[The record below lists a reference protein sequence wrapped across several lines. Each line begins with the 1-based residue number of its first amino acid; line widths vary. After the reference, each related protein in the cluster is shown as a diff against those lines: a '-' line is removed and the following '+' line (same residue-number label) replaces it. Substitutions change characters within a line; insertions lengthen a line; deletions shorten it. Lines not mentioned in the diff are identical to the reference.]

1 MSIPVAACRVA
12 FAIAAVACS
21 MSSPHAQTAAVDGAT
36 HTTNADE
43 LAGLWKARRW
53 FGPAARGTLTV
64 RRDGDDWRA
73 DFAGHDLPIRV
84 HGNALA
90 FELPGGEGRF
100 EGQLERARILGHWYP
115 PANSATFTGGVFVSP
130 VRLRPDGASR
140 WSGTVAPAE
149 DTFTFHLRSTPRAD
163 GSYDVVLRNFER
175 DFGLQAGARRLRR
188 DGDTLVLLGKRG
200 SEADE
205 RELARGSWDAQRQ
218 VMHLAFPDRGGGYDF
233 RRDGDD
239 STFYPRGR
247 TAPRYN
253 YRAPL
258 ARDDG
263 WPTASVEQVAIDRG
277 GIERFVQRILDAPMD
292 AVDAPLVHGVL
303 VARRGRLVLE
313 EYFHGAE
320 RDALHDTRS
329 AAKSVTST
337 VVGAALHAGGT
348 LSLDSPVYEVMNGG
362 VFPAGLEPRKRAMT
376 LETLLTMSSG
386 YWCDDTDPKAPGNEE
401 TMLDQEAQP
410 DYLKYT
416 LDVPMATDPGE
427 NAVYCS
433 INPNLA
439 LGMVAR
445 ARGESPLYTFDRL
458 IGDPMQIEHYAW
470 SLDPAGNPYG
480 GGSVGMRPRD
490 FMKFGQLMLDDGRWH
505 GRRILDHDYVT
516 RASAP
521 LYHLRNVQCGYL
533 WWGEDFP
540 YRDRSVHAFMA
551 LGAGGQNVTVVP
563 ELDLVVAIYSG
574 NYASRRQIDA
584 GHHFVPRYILPA
596 VSVSGDPR
604 GLPVVD
610 REYTT
615 PYGPSKD
622 GSRIRK
628 P

>member
-1 MSIPVAACRVA
+1 MP
-12 FAIAAVACS
+12 IAALPRRVTALFALLACAW
-21 MSSPHAQTAAVDGAT
+21 PLAHAQPALDAPASTAKTED
-36 HTTNADE
+36 

-53 FGPAARGTLTV
+53 FGPAARGALTI
-64 RRDGDDWRA
+64 RRDGDTWRA
-73 DFAGHDLPIRV
+73 DLAGHDLPVRAQ
-84 HGNALA
+84 GNALA

-130 VRLRPDGASR
+130 VRLRADGRDR
-140 WSGTVAPAE
+140 WSGTIEPAE
-149 DTFTFHLRSTPRAD
+149 DTFSFHLLAKPRAD
-163 GSYDVVLRNFER
+163 GSYDVLLRNFER
-175 DFGLQAGARRLRR
+175 DLGLQIGAQRLRR
-188 DGDTLVLLGKRG
+188 DGDALVLLGKRNG
-200 SEADE
+200 DTHE
-205 RELARGSWDAQRQ
+205 RELARGSWDAQAQ
-218 VMHLAFPDRGGGYDF
+218 VMRLVFPNRGGSYDF
-233 RRDGDD
+233 GRDGDD

-247 TAPRYN
+247 RAPPYA

-263 WPTASVEQVAIDRG
+263 WPTASVEQVGIDRAG
-277 GIERFVQRILDAPMD
+277 VERFVQRILDAPMD
-292 AVDAPLVHGVL
+292 VIDAPLIHGVL
-303 VARRGRLVLE
+303 IARHGRLVLE
-313 EYFHGAE
+313 EYFHGAQ

-329 AAKSVTST
+329 AAKSLTAT
-337 VVGAALHAGGT
+337 VVGAALHAGAP
-348 LSLDSPVYEVMNGG
+348 LALDSPVYRVMNGG
-362 VFPAGLEPRKRAMT
+362 VFATGLELRKRAMT
-376 LETLLTMSSG
+376 LESLLTMSSG

-401 TMLDQEAQP
+401 TMLDQESQP
-410 DYLKYT
+410 DYLRYT
-416 LDVPMATDPGE
+416 LDLPMTTDPGE

-458 IGDPMQIEHYAW
+458 IGDPLQIEHYAW

-490 FMKFGQLMLDDGRWH
+490 FMKLGQLMLDDGRWH
-505 GRRILDHDYVT
+505 GRRILDHDYVA

-521 LYHLRNVQCGYL
+521 LYHLRNVQYGYL

-584 GHHFVPRYILPA
+584 GHHEVPRHILPA
-596 VSVSGDPR
+596 VREAGDAR
-604 GLPVVD
+604 DLPVVE

-622 GSRIRK
+622 GSHIRK

>member
-1 MSIPVAACRVA
+1 MP
-12 FAIAAVACS
+12 IAALPRRVIALFALLTCAW
-21 MSSPHAQTAAVDGAT
+21 PWAHAQPALDAPASTATED
-36 HTTNADE
+36 

-53 FGPAARGTLTV
+53 FGPAARGVLTI

-73 DFAGHDLPIRV
+73 DFAGHDLPVQRRAD
-84 HGNALA
+84 ALA

-100 EGQLERARILGHWYP
+100 EGQLERTRILGHWFP
-115 PANSATFTGGVFVSP
+115 PANSATFRGGIFVSP
-130 VRLRPDGASR
+130 VRLQNDGANR
-140 WSGTVAPAE
+140 WSGTIAPAK
-149 DTFTFHLRSTPRAD
+149 DTFTFHLRALPRAD
-163 GSYDVVLRNFER
+163 GRYDVVLRNFER
-175 DFGLQAGARRLRR
+175 DLGLQIGARTLRR
-188 DGDTLVLLGKRG
+188 DGDVLVLLGKRA
-200 SEADE
+200 SEPQE
-205 RELARGSWDAQRQ
+205 RELARGSWDAQRR
-218 VMHLAFPDRGGGYDF
+218 VMRLVFPDRGGSYDF
-233 RRDGDD
+233 ARDGDD
-239 STFYPRGR
+239 STFYARGR
-247 TAPRYN
+247 PAPHYA
-253 YRAPL
+253 YRTPL
-258 ARDDG
+258 ARNDG
-263 WPTASVEQVAIDRG
+263 WPTASVEQVGIDRAG
-277 GIERFVQRILDAPMD
+277 VERFVQRILDAPMD
-292 AVDAPLVHGVL
+292 AADAPLVHGVL
-303 VARRGRLVLE
+303 IARHGKLVLE

-329 AAKSVTST
+329 AAKSVTSV
-337 VVGAALHAGGT
+337 VVGAALHAGAP

-362 VFPAGLEPRKRAMT
+362 AFPAGLEPRKRAMT
-376 LETLLTMSSG
+376 LENLLTMSSG

-401 TMLDQEAQP
+401 TMLDQDGQP
-410 DYLKYT
+410 DYLRYT
-416 LDVPMATDPGE
+416 LDLPMATDPGE

-445 ARGESPLYTFDRL
+445 TRGESPLYTFDRL

-505 GRRILDHDYVT
+505 GRRILDHDYVA
-516 RASAP
+516 RAAAP
-521 LYHLRNVQCGYL
+521 LYHLRNVQYGYL

-540 YRDRSVHAFMA
+540 YRDRNVHAFMA

-584 GHHFVPRYILPA
+584 GHHDVPRYILPA
-596 VSVSGDPR
+596 VRESGDPR
-604 GLPVVD
+604 GPPVAD
-610 REYTT
+610 RDYTT